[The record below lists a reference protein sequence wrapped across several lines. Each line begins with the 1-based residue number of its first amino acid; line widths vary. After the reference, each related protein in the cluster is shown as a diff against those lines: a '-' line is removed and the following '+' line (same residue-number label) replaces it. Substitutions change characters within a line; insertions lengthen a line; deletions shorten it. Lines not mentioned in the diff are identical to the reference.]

1 MGSLPAPQ
9 AVDVRVA
16 MLPSALAALY
26 SHLIAAFP
34 GVAYQ
39 PFLPVPH
46 PLTDV
51 GVQARACYFG
61 EGGASYRWNT
71 DEVWSCV
78 QGLLW
83 ALSSKHSPACGP
95 REDPACSHTLAP
107 TKRVRTA
114 KQAKHY
120 LKCLVSAGAAYTGTA
135 AWLLRASLWG
145 EAGQGR
151 ATASPSTELD
161 LRLVKKY

>member
-1 MGSLPAPQ
+1 M
-9 AVDVRVA
+9 
-16 MLPSALAALY
+16 Y
-26 SHLIAAFP
+26 HHLIPASP
-34 GVAYQ
+34 VVAYL

-51 GVQARACYFG
+51 GVQAPAWCVG
-61 EGGASYRWNT
+61 GGASYRWNT
-71 DEVWSCV
+71 DEACSCV

-83 ALSSKHSPACGP
+83 ALPSKHSPACGP
-95 REDPACSHTLAP
+95 REVPAHSP
-107 TKRVRTA
+107 TWPPQKGSGLQS
-114 KQAKHY
+114 KPKHY
-120 LKCLVSAGAAYTGTA
+120 VKCLVSAGAAYAGTA

-161 LRLVKKY
+161 LHLVRKY